1 MLVSFGDFKPNELS
15 QLMENKDPLDLNS
28 DTESYSTNNNSDIE
42 SYSTI
47 NAQIN
52 AEKSILEYDA
62 IPHYLKMVSAL
73 KASNINNNAD
83 SNKKKEKDTSPTLQV
98 NP

>member
-52 AEKSILEYDA
+52 AEKSILG
-62 IPHYLKMVSAL
+62 V
-73 KASNINNNAD
+73 
-83 SNKKKEKDTSPTLQV
+83 
-98 NP
+98 